1 MNVVQLLTPKS
12 AVAYLNEKM
21 TLRQALDKME
31 NHRYTCVPVLNAE
44 GGYAGTIT
52 EGDLLWAIKNK
63 YNLNLKN
70 AEQIPLADIAR
81 KRDYQPV
88 NINAHL
94 NELVVMAMTQ
104 NFVPMV
110 DDREAFIGIV
120 TRKDILQYC
129 YSNFINK
136 EGTEEVHTS

>member
-1 MNVVQLLTPKS
+1 
-12 AVAYLNEKM
+12 
-21 TLRQALDKME
+21 
-31 NHRYTCVPVLNAE
+31 
-44 GGYAGTIT
+44 
-52 EGDLLWAIKNK
+52 
-63 YNLNLKN
+63 
-70 AEQIPLADIAR
+70 
-81 KRDYQPV
+81 
-88 NINAHL
+88 
-94 NELVVMAMTQ
+94 MAMTQ

>member
-1 MNVVQLLTPKS
+1 MNILFFLTPKAMCS
-12 AVAYLNEKM
+12 YVDADS
-21 TLRQALDKME
+21 TLRQAMERME
-31 NHRYTCVPVLNAE
+31 NSGYTALPILDAE
-44 GGYAGTIT
+44 GHYKGVIT

-94 NELVVMAMTQ
+94 NELVIMAMTQ

>member
-21 TLRQALDKME
+21 TLRQALEKME

-52 EGDLLWAIKNK
+52 EGDLLWAIKNNYMMNMK
-63 YNLNLKN
+63 D
-70 AEQIPLADIAR
+70 AEGRPVMEVAR
-81 KRDYQPV
+81 RKDYLPV
-88 NINAHL
+88 TVTTSPE
-94 NELVVMAMTQ
+94 ELVAMAVEQ
-104 NFVPMV
+104 NFVPVV

-120 TRKDILQYC
+120 TRQKIMEYC
-129 YSNFINK
+129 MEKYFQQK
-136 EGTEEVHTS
+136 EQTIPLE

>member
-1 MNVVQLLTPKS
+1 M
-12 AVAYLNEKM
+12 
-21 TLRQALDKME
+21 
-31 NHRYTCVPVLNAE
+31 PVRSQ
-44 GGYAGTIT
+44 